1 MTSLYTLWY
10 KCWFLTEEE
19 EKSGE
24 EGGEDKPE
32 EVKAEESQ
40 SQVTTSSEP
49 PAPPPVPE
57 VDETHTEVIAMV
69 EAAVKLA
76 EEHQIALPPEVYIE
90 VLEIAIKE
98 AEKEIREK
106 TPEGPMWVALSS
118 PPSWIGLLNL
128 WRDKVSQIKICLYC
142 WCFVEGK
149 FPQMV
154 NLNIVVESYQWQNST
169 KLKFTHNWVLVK
181 VNYFIKWDSVS
192 LGTNILFCVWNN
204 VFPAMVGGF
213 WITSPR
219 LGIKWTCVSRRM
231 CCRTTSSCYRIR
243 ITVSF
248 CCVATTR

>member
-1 MTSLYTLWY
+1 MTSLYTLWH

-57 VDETHTEVIAMV
+57 VDETHAEVIAMV

-118 PPSWIGLLNL
+118 PPSWIGLLTL
-128 WRDKVSQIKICLYC
+128 CRDKVSQNENLFILLMLCLGKI
-142 WCFVEGK
+142 
-149 FPQMV
+149 P
-154 NLNIVVESYQWQNST
+154 
-169 KLKFTHNWVLVK
+169 
-181 VNYFIKWDSVS
+181 
-192 LGTNILFCVWNN
+192 TN
-204 VFPAMVGGF
+204 G
-213 WITSPR
+213 
-219 LGIKWTCVSRRM
+219 
-231 CCRTTSSCYRIR
+231 
-243 ITVSF
+243 
-248 CCVATTR
+248 